1 MDSYITPLDV
11 RVYMALALPPIL
23 FSSWIRSLKYL
34 APVSGVANF
43 LMALGLAVT
52 IYYSSQD
59 LPSITERQ
67 AFAGWKTLP
76 LFFGTAIYAF
86 EGIGLVNIST
96 CYYYFPLLRKVDKF
110 ALQLLSNRIGD

>member
-1 MDSYITPLDV
+1 MQVMDSYITPLDV

-43 LMALGLAVT
+43 LMACGLSVT

-59 LPSITERQ
+59 LPSVSERK
-67 AFAGWKTLP
+67 AFAGWTTLP

-86 EGIGLVNIST
+86 EGIGLVNKLLISQKPN
-96 CYYYFPLLRKVDKF
+96 YIILRKI
-110 ALQLLSNRIGD
+110 LHNMYY